1 MALAIKITS
10 KSEFGSVVRGFTTNT
25 RNTTLPGHVGV
36 TFYSTPAMTPT
47 IVEQGLDEASV
58 LELTGVYTD
67 TTTGFVQTDVT
78 AGKWN
83 NATVEVFSYCW
94 DNTSLGELLHFKGN
108 IAEIKDYQTYFT
120 CEGRGLI
127 AKLSQEV
134 EVVTSRLCRV
144 KEFRDSECGHSASTV
159 ALTGFSPNVTQ
170 TGKTGTSGVSGVL
183 GQDVLFDI
191 SAFSGT
197 VPTSGAQYTEWLLRW
212 ANGKITCT
220 SGDNSG
226 VSREISAAYE
236 ATGGYPY
243 TYMALKRPFPYTLA
257 SSATYTLVMGCNRTI
272 EDCMTYVNIT
282 RRRAEDWVPGIEA
295 INRLPQST

>member
-67 TTTGFVQTDVT
+67 STTGFVQTDVT

-170 TGKTGTSGVSGVL
+170 TNKTGGPVISIGGGVT
-183 GQDVLFDI
+183 FDI

-197 VPTSGAQYTEWLLRW
+197 VPTYGAQYTEWLLRW

-220 SGDNSG
+220 SGENSG
-226 VSREISAAYE
+226 VSREISAASE
-236 ATGGYPY
+236 ATGAYPY
-243 TYMALKRPFPYTLA
+243 TTFWLKRPFPYDIALT
-257 SSATYTLVMGCNRTI
+257 TYTLVMGCNRTI

>member
-67 TTTGFVQTDVT
+67 STTGFVQTDVA

-159 ALTGFSPNVTQ
+159 TISAVSYNITQ
-170 TGKTGTSGVSGVL
+170 TSLAVVGSFTGASSHL
-183 GQDVLFDI
+183 IFNPA
-191 SAFSGT
+191 SFSGNE
-197 VPTSGAQYTEWLLRW
+197 PPLAFY
-212 ANGKITCT
+212 ANGKITGT
-220 SGDNSG
+220 SGANNG
-226 VSREISAAYE
+226 VSREIAHSETDGLTEHTIY
-236 ATGGYPY
+236 
-243 TYMALKRPFPYTLA
+243 LKRPFPFAITNGETFTLIA
-257 SSATYTLVMGCNRTI
+257 GCNRTI
-272 EDCMTYVNIT
+272 EDCMKFTNIT
-282 RRRAEDWVPGIEA
+282 KRRAEDWVPGIEA